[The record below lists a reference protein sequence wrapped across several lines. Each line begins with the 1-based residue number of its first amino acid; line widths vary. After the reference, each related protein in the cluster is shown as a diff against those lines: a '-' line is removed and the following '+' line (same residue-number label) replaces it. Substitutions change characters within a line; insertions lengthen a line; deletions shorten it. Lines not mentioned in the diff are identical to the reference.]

1 MVEAVQGSE
10 TLIPLP
16 QRLDTSAAAGLKI
29 LLLEEM
35 DAAADT
41 TSLLLDA
48 SGVDYVGGLCLQLLL
63 ASGLKVGPCSEK
75 AVEAF
80 TLFGVQQQL
89 LGQMDEKEA
98 RHDG

>member
-1 MVEAVQGSE
+1 MAEAVREGE
-10 TLIPLP
+10 TLISLP
-16 QRLDTSAAAGLKI
+16 QRLDTSAAVGLKT

-35 DAAADT
+35 GAAADV
-41 TSLLLDA
+41 TSLRLDA

-75 AVEAF
+75 AEEAF
-80 TLFGVQQQL
+80 VLFGVQQQL
-89 LGQMDEKEA
+89 LGKMDEKEV